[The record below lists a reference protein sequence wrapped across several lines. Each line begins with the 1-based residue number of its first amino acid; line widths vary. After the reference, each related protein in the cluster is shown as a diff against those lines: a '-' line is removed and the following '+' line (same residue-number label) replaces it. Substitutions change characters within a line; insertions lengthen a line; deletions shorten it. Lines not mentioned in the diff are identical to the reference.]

1 MFDTYVECMVARKK
15 NPLLQAARYVLIGLC
30 ALCVVA
36 MFCTVSLAV
45 VCMLLA
51 IGFGV
56 AAYFVNMAA
65 NVEYEYLYIDKEI
78 VVDKVL
84 NKAKRKRLATYD
96 LEKVEIM
103 APMKSYHLDD
113 YKNRTPKVV
122 DVSSGIPAYE
132 SKRYVFYYDGQQKI
146 IFEPSAEMLK
156 AMKNVAPRK
165 IFLD

>member
-15 NPLLQAARYVLIGLC
+15 NPLLLALKYVLVGLC
-30 ALCVVA
+30 AICVVA
-36 MFCTVSLAV
+36 MFATVSLSI

-51 IGFGV
+51 VAFGV
-56 AAYFVNMAA
+56 AAFFVNLAA
-65 NVEYEYLYIDKEI
+65 NVEYEYLYLDKEI

-84 NKAKRKRLATYD
+84 NKSKRKRLATYD
-96 LEKVEIM
+96 LEKIEIM
-103 APMKSYHLDD
+103 APVKSYHLDD

-122 DVSSGIPAYE
+122 DISSGMEAYE
-132 SKRYVFYYDGQQKI
+132 SKRYVFFYDGQQKI